1 MTGPRLGDVDRFD
14 VPAAVT
20 DATDRALRDA
30 GRLGQEAFVLWTGLV
45 DGPTFTAAAAYV
57 PEQTAHRLPDGV
69 CVTVGGDALHQLNRW
84 LYDNEQSL
92 AVQVHTHPGRA
103 YHSTTDSAYPIVTQ
117 TGGLSL
123 VVPDFAFGGVRGP
136 GTALY
141 RLGTRGWRRMR
152 GRAARR
158 LLLLGADE
166 RVEGGR

>member
-1 MTGPRLGDVDRFD
+1 MTGPRLGDVQRFD
-14 VPAAVT
+14 VPAAVA

-30 GRLGQEAFVLWTGLV
+30 GRHGHEAFVLWTGTV

-84 LYDNEQSL
+84 LYDHEQSL

-123 VVPDFAFGGVRGP
+123 VVPDFASRGVRGP

-141 RLGTRGWRRMR
+141 RLGGRGWKRVR
-152 GRAARR
+152 GRAGRR
-158 LLLLGADE
+158 LLLLDAE
-166 RVEGGR
+166 QSARSGR